1 MKRKF
6 FPIYWIRQYERGIV
20 ELFGKYRR
28 FAKPGFHVQFPIFE
42 LTRVRDVREHTMD
55 ISPQNVI
62 TKDNVEINVDGI
74 IWARPLLDENEV
86 KKTFYNI
93 DNWKVAVMELAQT
106 NLRQEFGQLTLDE
119 SLVARRKIA
128 QNLQIALNKVAEEWG
143 ITVTK
148 VEIKVIDPPSDIKTA
163 MHKQKTAEQERRA
176 MRLVAT
182 GRFEAAE
189 QDKLALIQIAEGR
202 KEAKIKLAEGRAQAI
217 KLVNEAAQKY
227 FVGNAKDLKRMEV
240 VEESLKDNS
249 KVVLTKEGINP
260 NIILGDIPVY
270 EKEVEKE
277 TPRENKKAGLSEDIL
292 KRYDIQE

>member
-62 TKDNVEINVDGI
+62 TKNNVEINVDGI
-74 IWARPLLDENEV
+74 IWARPLLDVEGI

-93 DNWKVAVMELAQT
+93 DNWKVAVMKLAQT

-119 SLVARRKIA
+119 SLIARRKIA
-128 QNLQIALNKVAEEWG
+128 QNLQIALDKVAEEWG
-143 ITVTK
+143 ITITK
-148 VEIKVIDPPSDIKTA
+148 VEIKVIDPPSDIKMA
-163 MHKQKTAEQERRA
+163 MHKQKTAEQDRRA
-176 MRLVAT
+176 MRLIAT

-189 QDKLALIQIAEGR
+189 QDKLAIIQIAEGR
-202 KEAKIKLAEGRAQAI
+202 REAKIKVAEGKAQAI
-217 KLVNEAAQKY
+217 KLVNEAARQY
-227 FVGNAKDLKRMEV
+227 FVGNAKDLKRLEV

-249 KVVLTKEGINP
+249 KIVLTKEGISP
-260 NIILGDIPVY
+260 NIILGEIPVR
-270 EKEVEKE
+270 EREVEE
-277 TPRENKKAGLSEDIL
+277 GEVSSHKKKPGLSEEIL
-292 KRYDIQE
+292 KRYDI